1 MTPLFGTIKK
11 LPRQRTLTEEVG
23 SYSKWESNA
32 NKAASFTSKYR
43 SVALTFTTSFTS
55 HHLLSL
61 KPDSG
66 LTKPPSGFGFKA
78 MPPREKVLSVYM
90 EVC

>member
-1 MTPLFGTIKK
+1 MGGFVTIKK
-11 LPRQRTLTEEVG
+11 LPRQRTLTREIG
-23 SYSKWESNA
+23 SYSIWRSIA
-32 NKAASFTSKYR
+32 NITANFTSNCR

-78 MPPREKVLSVYM
+78 MPPRKKVLSVYTRAI
-90 EVC
+90 